1 MSEDS
6 MQDTVFIEGLEAR
19 AIIGIHEWEREKPQT
34 IRFDLEMACDASQA
48 AADEDIEKTI
58 NYRSVA
64 KAILA
69 HVEEN
74 PYYLVETLAH
84 RLAEM
89 IMKDHGVPWIRLR
102 VSKPGAVRFS
112 ENVGIE
118 VVRGS
123 RSSGR

>member
-1 MSEDS
+1 

-19 AIIGIHEWEREKPQT
+19 AIIGIQDWERKKPQT
-34 IRFDLEMACDASQA
+34 IRFDIEMAWDASLA
-48 AADEDIEKTI
+48 AENEDIDKTV

-64 KAILA
+64 KAVLA
-69 HVEEN
+69 HVEEKE
-74 PYYLVETLAH
+74 YFLVETLAH

-89 IMKDHGVPWIRLR
+89 IMKDHGVPWVRLR

-118 VVRGS
+118 VVRGTRNPAS
-123 RSSGR
+123 